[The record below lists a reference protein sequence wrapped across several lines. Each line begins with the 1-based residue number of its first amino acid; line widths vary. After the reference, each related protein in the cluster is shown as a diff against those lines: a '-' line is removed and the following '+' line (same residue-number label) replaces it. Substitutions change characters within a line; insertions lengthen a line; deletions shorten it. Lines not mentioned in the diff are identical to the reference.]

1 MLDYEDA
8 CKSTQKRQHAV
19 EKMKGT
25 VQVRAEKADIASTEL
40 HQAELFEKQI
50 KVCYARNIN
59 YNMCVQ
65 YIELY

>member
-1 MLDYEDA
+1 
-8 CKSTQKRQHAV
+8 
-19 EKMKGT
+19 MKGT